1 MIKGYAIKKTV
12 YVGADG
18 VPVDSLKD
26 AKLFNSKKDVLKQ
39 IKDGDEISTVI
50 RLGKK
55 PCKKS
60 RLNQQWMRK

>member
-1 MIKGYAIKKTV
+1 M
-12 YVGADG
+12 GADG

-26 AKLFNSKKDVLKQ
+26 AKLFNSKKDVLKR

-50 RLGKK
+50 RPGKK

>member
-12 YVGADG
+12 YEGADG
-18 VPVDSLKD
+18 VLVDSLKD
-26 AKLFNSKKDVLKQ
+26 ANLFNNKKDVLKR

>member
-12 YVGADG
+12 YEGADG
-18 VPVDSLKD
+18 VLVDSLKD
-26 AKLFNSKKDVLKQ
+26 TKLFNSKKDVLKR
-39 IKDGDEISTVI
+39 IKDGEEISTVI
-50 RLGKK
+50 RPGKK

>member
-18 VPVDSLKD
+18 VPADSLKD
-26 AKLFNSKKDVLKQ
+26 AKLFNNKKDVLKR

-50 RLGKK
+50 RPG
-55 PCKKS
+55 
-60 RLNQQWMRK
+60 